1 MTRQQQGTLLCLV
14 SAAAFGS
21 MAIFGKFAYSAG
33 LNVVTLLSVRFALA
47 AALFWGMVLLWA
59 RPSRPSRG
67 QALTGLGLGLAGYST
82 QSALFFLTL
91 TRLDAS
97 LTALL
102 LYTYPA
108 MVMLAAYAIG
118 RERLTA
124 GRIVALAVASL
135 GVLLV
140 LSGGWQSLDLLG
152 LVIGLC
158 AAAAYTAYILLSDAV
173 VHDIHPLMLSAL
185 VTTGAATTF
194 NLYGLASGSVS
205 YDVGP
210 SGWASLTAIAVV
222 CTVLPV
228 STFFAGV
235 ARVGPSTASILSTVE
250 PPVTVALAA
259 VFLGERL
266 GPIQLLGGVL
276 VLSGVVLLQLR
287 RTRTPVQPPPDAIVE
302 AP

>member
-21 MAIFGKFAYSAG
+21 MAIFGKFAYVAG
-33 LNVVTLLSVRFALA
+33 LNVVTLLSVRFTIA
-47 AALFWGMVLLWA
+47 AALFWLLALWT
-59 RPSRPSRG
+59 RPPRPPRCETM
-67 QALTGLGLGLAGYST
+67 LGLALGLAGYSA

-108 MVMLAAYAIG
+108 MVVLAASALG
-118 RERLTA
+118 RERLTP
-124 GRIVALAVASL
+124 GRLTALGVASL

-140 LSGGWQSLDLLG
+140 LSGGWGRLDAVGLL
-152 LVIGLC
+152 IGLC
-158 AAAAYTAYILLSDAV
+158 AAAAYTTYILLSDAV
-173 VHDIHPLMLSAL
+173 VREIHPLLLSAL
-185 VTTGAATTF
+185 VATGAAATF
-194 NLYGLASGSVS
+194 NVFGAVSRGLS
-205 YDVGP
+205 YDVAP
-210 SGWASLTAIAVV
+210 SGWASLLAIAVV

-250 PPVTVALAA
+250 PPVTVLLAA

-266 GPIQLLGGVL
+266 RPLQLLGGIL
-276 VLSGVVLLQLR
+276 VLAGVALLQLGR
-287 RTRTPVQPPPDAIVE
+287 QRTPVQPPPDAIVE
-302 AP
+302 PL